1 MKKIMVRCGFS
12 FMISAFISMVVNM
25 LIELIG
31 QLITKDATFNPLSQE
46 FRAVFAT
53 ESMAVYVNALIYGLI
68 GATFAGF
75 SVIYEME
82 RVGYILQNLLYY
94 ICTACVWVPIV
105 MLMWQLWRYPSALI
119 STFAGF
125 VITYFIMTIVGY
137 RIKKQEIADINQL
150 LQRRL
155 DINGT

>member
-1 MKKIMVRCGFS
+1 MKKIMVRYGFS

-31 QLITKDATFNPLSQE
+31 QLITKDITFNPLSPE

-53 ESMAVYVNALIYGLI
+53 ESMAVYVNALLYGLI

-75 SVIYEME
+75 SIIYEME
-82 RVGYILQNLLYY
+82 RIGYILQNLLYY

-105 MLMWQLWRYPSALI
+105 MFMWQLWRYPAALI
-119 STFAGF
+119 ATFAGF
-125 VITYFIMTIVGY
+125 ALTYFIMTIIGY
-137 RIKKQEIADINQL
+137 RIKKKEIEDINQL
-150 LQRRL
+150 LQRRT
-155 DINGT
+155 DVYGT